1 VKLLK
6 DVFME
11 EFLAEIFT
19 ECMILNK
26 RYFSETDFKLLLKSQ
41 RLDEDYN
48 IFNDKVSE
56 YIDLHEI
63 DYYYFDDGKWYPKCE
78 TSSHIEIAKI
88 INELELHMELEFS
101 LDDFCETSCD
111 IVQKINNY
119 LWLCEDKTLK

>member
-63 DYYYFDDGKWYPKCE
+63 DYYYFDDGKWCPKCE

>member
-1 VKLLK
+1 
-6 DVFME
+6 ME

-26 RYFSETDFKLLLKSQ
+26 RYFSEADFKLLLKSQ
-41 RLDEDYN
+41 RLNEDYN
-48 IFNDKVSE
+48 IFNDKVNE
-56 YIDLHEI
+56 FLALNEI
-63 DYYYFDDGKWYPKCE
+63 DYYYFDNGKWHPKCE
-78 TSSHIEIAKI
+78 TLSHVEIAKI

-119 LWLCEDKTLK
+119 LWLSEDKTLK